1 MSKYSVH
8 ISYPELGWVPVRWA
22 PIFDSKEEADAW
34 ISGDHDW
41 DGRVE
46 AFEMEEEN

>member
-1 MSKYSVH
+1 MAKYSVY
-8 ISYPELGWVPVRWA
+8 ISYPKLGWVPVQWA

-34 ISGDHDW
+34 ISGVDDW

-46 AFEMEEEN
+46 AFEMKED